1 MKKLLLLIPTNSYK
15 TGFFLEA
22 AERLGVEVVVGS
34 NRRQILEKYS
44 GGRTVTLNFRNLDK
58 GVDQIVACS
67 KQQPLSAIIATDEE
81 TALLAVKASEAL
93 SLPHNSIASIYATR
107 DKSRLREILA
117 LAGLPSPS
125 FRLFPIDGD
134 PKTFASDVRYPVVLK
149 PLFLSA
155 SRGVIRANH
164 QTGFVEAFNRIVKIL
179 SDPELYLPGDNAGKF
194 ILVEDFIPGI
204 EVALEG
210 LLVDGTLHPLA
221 LFDKP
226 DPLDGPFFEET
237 LYVTP
242 SRLPFA
248 LQKDIAASTQKAVNA
263 IGLREGP
270 VHAELRVNDKG
281 PWVIEIAA
289 RSIGGLCSRTLHF
302 GTGLSLEEVILQH
315 ALGLPVESMEREPG
329 AAGVMMIPIPR
340 RGVLREVKGKSR
352 AEQVPGVEEVNIMIR
367 AGQKVV
373 PLPEGHRYLGFIFA
387 LGERPEEVEKALR
400 KAHQHLEFAI
410 EPSA

>member
-15 TGFFLEA
+15 AGFFLEA
-22 AERLGVEVVVGS
+22 AKRLGVEVVVGS
-34 NRRQILEKYS
+34 NRQQILEKYS

-58 GVDQIVACS
+58 GVDQIAACS
-67 KQQPLSAIIATDEE
+67 KQQPFSAIIATDEE
-81 TALLAVKASEAL
+81 TTLLAVKASEAL
-93 SLPHNSIASIYATR
+93 SLSHNSIASIYATR
-107 DKSRLREILA
+107 DKSRLREILT

-179 SDPELYLPGDNAGKF
+179 SDPELHLPGDNAGKF

-210 LLVDGTLHPLA
+210 LLVDGALYPLA

-248 LQKDIAASTQKAVNA
+248 LQKDIAALTQKAVNA

-315 ALGLPVESMEREPG
+315 ALGLPIESMEREPG
-329 AAGVMMIPIPR
+329 AAGVMMIPIPQ
-340 RGVLREVKGKSR
+340 RGILREVKGKSR
-352 AEQVPGVEEVNIMIR
+352 AEQVPGVEEVSIMIR
-367 AGQKVV
+367 AGQKMV

-387 LGERPEEVEKALR
+387 RGGRPEEVEKALR
-400 KAHQHLEFAI
+400 EAHQRLEFVI